1 MEGPEDVVVI
11 MLDVEDCLEKL
22 DQEIVEYP
30 EKWDSL
36 MWLSL
41 IHKIFD
47 KLFAFYLLRWLKV
60 GNIYRL

>member
-1 MEGPEDVVVI
+1 MEGPEVVAVT
-11 MLDVEDCLEKL
+11 MLDVEDCLEKV
-22 DQEIVEYP
+22 DQKIVEYP

-41 IHKIFD
+41 THKIFD
-47 KLFAFYLLRWLKV
+47 KLFAFYLLRWLKI